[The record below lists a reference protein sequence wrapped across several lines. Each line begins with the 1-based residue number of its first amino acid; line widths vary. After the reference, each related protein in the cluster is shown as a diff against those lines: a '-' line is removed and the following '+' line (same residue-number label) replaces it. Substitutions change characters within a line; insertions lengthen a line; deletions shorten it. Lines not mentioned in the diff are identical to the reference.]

1 MRNFVNAAT
10 LAGTGAMIAILLLSA
25 AEAEEVCVKYHKCL
39 DVDQFKCETI
49 TRSSFINRVCYLEA
63 KQYMIIKLKDTYYHH
78 CSVKPET
85 MMEFLAAPSMG
96 SYYNKNIRSKPDGT
110 HGPFDCRDH
119 PIPTL

>member
-1 MRNFVNAAT
+1 MIGAT
-10 LAGTGAMIAILLLSA
+10 LAGTGMIVAILLSSPA
-25 AEAEEVCVKYHKCL
+25 GAEEVCVKYRKCL
-39 DVDQFKCETI
+39 NIDQFKCEII
-49 TRSSFINRVCYLEA
+49 TRNSFINRVCYLEA
-63 KQYMIIKLKDTYYHH
+63 NTIIKLKDTYYHH

-119 PIPTL
+119 LIPTVSIL